1 VQESLETL
9 PMPAVR
15 SVGRSPDESGGLT
28 FVWAHG
34 WGQDGRAFDGIV
46 TSLLSAGSH
55 LIMDLPGFGRAEAPP
70 SNWGTAEYAD
80 AAASVVEP
88 LRGQGKIVWV
98 GYSFG
103 GRVGIQL
110 AARRPDLLD
119 ALVLVASA
127 GLPRKRSPIEFVR
140 YTSRVYA
147 FKTLKRIA
155 PYLGVS
161 VESLRQYFGSA
172 DYKSAG
178 AMRSIFL
185 NVVREDLSDVAAK
198 VACPT
203 LLIYGENDRETP
215 PEIGER
221 LSALIERS
229 ELKILPGQDHCSLL
243 GAGRHIVSRRI
254 MEFVS
259 KL

>member
-1 VQESLETL
+1 VEESLKTL
-9 PMPAVR
+9 PLPAVR
-15 SVGRSPDESGGLT
+15 SLGQSPAGKTGLV

-46 TSLLSAGSH
+46 TSLSSIGSH
-55 LIMDLPGFGRAEAPP
+55 LILDLPGFGRADIPP
-70 SNWGTAEYAD
+70 SAWGTADYAD
-80 AAASVVEP
+80 AAAKVVEP

-98 GYSFG
+98 GHSFG

-110 AARRPDLLD
+110 AARRPDLVD

-147 FKTLKRIA
+147 FKALKRVA

-178 AMRSIFL
+178 AMRNIFL
-185 NVVREDLSDVAAK
+185 NVVREDLSDAAAK
-198 VACPT
+198 VACPA
-203 LLIYGENDRETP
+203 LLIYGEKDRETP

-221 LSALIERS
+221 LSALIKTS
-229 ELKILPGQDHCSLL
+229 DLKILPDQDHYSLL
-243 GAGRHIVSRRI
+243 GAGRHVVSKRI

>member
-1 VQESLETL
+1 
-9 PMPAVR
+9 VR
-15 SVGRSPDESGGLT
+15 NVGQSSADKTGLA

-34 WGQDGRAFDGIV
+34 WGQDGRAFDGIA
-46 TSLLSAGSH
+46 TSLAPAGSH
-55 LIMDLPGFGRAEAPP
+55 HILDLPGFGRAEVPP

-80 AAASVVEP
+80 AAARIVEP
-88 LRGQGKIVWV
+88 LRGQGKIIWV

-103 GRVGIQL
+103 GRVGIRL
-110 AARRPDLLD
+110 AARRPELLD

-127 GLPRKRSPIEFVR
+127 GLPRKRSLIEFAQ
-140 YTSRVYA
+140 YKFKVYA
-147 FKTLKRIA
+147 FKTLKHIA

-178 AMRSIFL
+178 AMRTIFL
-185 NVVREDLSDVAAK
+185 NVVREDLSEVAAK
-198 VACPT
+198 VKCPT
-203 LLIYGENDRETP
+203 LLIYGEKDTETP

-221 LSALIERS
+221 LAALIKRS
-229 ELKILPGQDHCSLL
+229 DLKILPDQDHYSLL
-243 GAGRHIVSRRI
+243 GAGRHVVSKRI